1 MSEGET
7 GEEGIESKT
16 RSGHMQKQTFKV
28 KQGASETDKPRNK
41 RKENKKKSKTS
52 STSVPLCF
60 IFKTSIVCVCAFSFL
75 FVFLPLRLKKIN
87 FCYSLL
93 PFLFFFTLY
102 FIKLLF
108 LGTANDESNK
118 NKKQRAANTLQKWQ
132 SPVCAVKH
140 KKRW

>member
-87 FCYSLL
+87 FCSVI
-93 PFLFFFTLY
+93 LY
-102 FIKLLF
+102 FHFYFFLHCILLNF
-108 LGTANDESNK
+108 CSWELLMMKATKIRNK
-118 NKKQRAANTLQKWQ
+118 GLQILCRSGNPLFVQ
-132 SPVCAVKH
+132 
-140 KKRW
+140 